1 MITEEEEEWGKIE
14 ETMIE
19 NGKIDNSVTKTYAL
33 IKDDITIGRKK
44 DCDIHFVR
52 GEISRLHMELHRV
65 KEAGQPTHYYVID
78 TSRNGIWVNG
88 VKVEEKNTRHEVFS
102 GDLISLVNPS
112 QGAILRIEF
121 KVIFYYRDDQSIM
134 NPFNDKGPG
143 DNDDEED
150 MGTLKCDDDDDDGN
164 GGGEKDVEE
173 EGRRR
178 KKFEDVYTMCEE
190 LGSGSF
196 GDVWKAQNRLTGEYV
211 AVKKI
216 SITKIMKARPKL
228 GFEGAIKFIKNE
240 FSIMSDLDHENI
252 IKVIDIFDNDQK
264 YIYIVLEM

>member
-1 MITEEEEEWGKIE
+1 MNTEEEEEWGKIE

-19 NGKIDNSVTKTYAL
+19 NGRIENSVTKTYAL
-33 IKDDITIGRKK
+33 IKNDITIGRKK

-65 KEAGQPTHYYVID
+65 KEAGRPTHYYVTD

-88 VKVEEKNTRHEVFS
+88 VKVGEKNVRHEVFT
-102 GDLISLVNPS
+102 GDLISLVNPT

-121 KVIFYYRDDQSIM
+121 KVIFYHKDDQSIM
-134 NPFNDKGPG
+134 NDKAAGNNSN
-143 DNDDEED
+143 DNDDD
-150 MGTLKCDDDDDDGN
+150 DKMGTLVCDNDDDDN
-164 GGGEKDVEE
+164 AGGEEAGK
-173 EGRRR
+173 R
-178 KKFEDVYTMCEE
+178 FEDVYTMCEE

-196 GDVWKAQNRLTGEYV
+196 GDVWKAQNKLTGEYV

-216 SITKIMKARPKL
+216 SISKIMKARPKL

-240 FSIMSDLDHENI
+240 FSIMSELDHENI
-252 IKVIDIFDNDQK
+252 IKVIEIFDNDQK